1 MGDYANSYGRTVKMI
16 LKTYYHPEIQKT
28 FYIDE
33 DLSEDI
39 PVYTISVVFKNA
51 LIVIG
56 QYRGKLVDVDD
67 HPLTRAEMLEVFL
80 DEFYTD
86 DVKDEIEK
94 EMREKD
100 KRDEEK
106 DAQNFVLDIGEC

>member
-1 MGDYANSYGRTVKMI
+1 MI
-16 LKTYYHPEIQKT
+16 LLQTYYNPELGKT
-28 FYIDE
+28 FYVDE
-33 DLSEDI
+33 DLSAET
-39 PVYTISVVFKNA
+39 PVYTISVVYKNA

-56 QYRGKLVDVDD
+56 QYRGKLIDVNDK
-67 HPLTRAEMLEVFL
+67 PLTRAEMLEVFL

-86 DVKDEIEK
+86 DVKDGIEK